1 MRTTRAR
8 SIVVYILAAVF
19 AAGLG
24 FFVLKTFLH
33 GSDWAVSPTGLS
45 VRSTSIST
53 PTAASWPPPERYWT
67 GMEKFLPK
75 A

>member
-33 GSDWAVSPTGLS
+33 GSDWAVSPINQHINTDSGEL
-45 VRSTSIST
+45 
-53 PTAASWPPPERYWT
+53 ASAGKVLDR
-67 GMEKFLPK
+67 MEKFLPK